1 MALYKFTSPL
11 VMLFEKYMANS
22 SQGGNESMTHGV
34 DETKEMAEIE
44 AVHDN
49 VVVLQEVVEEAQQAC
64 APQTTLA

>member
-1 MALYKFTSPL
+1 
-11 VMLFEKYMANS
+11 
-22 SQGGNESMTHGV
+22 MTHGV

-44 AVHDN
+44 GVHDN